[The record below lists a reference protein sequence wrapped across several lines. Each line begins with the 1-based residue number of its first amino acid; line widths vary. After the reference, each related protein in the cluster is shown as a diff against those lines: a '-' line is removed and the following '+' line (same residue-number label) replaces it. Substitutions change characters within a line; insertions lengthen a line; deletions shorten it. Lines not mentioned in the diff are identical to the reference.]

1 MKMSKIS
8 HALQKLLCLGVILMV
23 SDTNALP
30 EESNEWNNSQE
41 GYCAPYNGKIC
52 KGYIKSPR
60 SVW

>member
-1 MKMSKIS
+1 MIEIS
-8 HALQKLLCLGVILMV
+8 NALQKPLFFALILMTG
-23 SDTNALP
+23 TNASP
-30 EESNEWNNSQE
+30 EESSDEWNASQE